1 LDKPTRR
8 GFLAAATGSAASLL
22 QARHAQAAEEQQPAA
37 AMQEACILTPQ
48 AEEGP
53 YYLDPK
59 QVRSDVRDGKVGVPL
74 TLRLRVIEAGPCTAL
89 SAARIDIWHCDARG
103 IYSAF
108 PGQGD
113 SHRIDTTN
121 AAFLRGTQLT
131 DKAGWAEFTT
141 IYPGWYPGRATH
153 IHFKIF
159 TDEKTVLTGQTFF
172 PEALNEFIYSNVPD
186 YTGRP
191 RERHVMNV
199 NDNFVV
205 DAGPTRLAFCA
216 VKEERERYVASLTLG
231 VDRNV
236 NPSIIGRNGAQA
248 GPLPAGPREGGPP
261 PFQPI
266 KDRLAALVPG
276 LKRGK

>member
-1 LDKPTRR
+1 MDKPTRR
-8 GFLAAATGSAASLL
+8 GFLAAATGSAAGLL
-22 QARHAQAAEEQQPAA
+22 QGGPLQAAEEQPATA
-37 AMQEACILTPQ
+37 IEQACILTPQ

-59 QVRSDVRDGKVGVPL
+59 QVRSDVRDGKTGVPL

-89 SAARIDIWHCDARG
+89 SGARIDIWHCDARG

-113 SHRIDTTN
+113 SHKIDTTS
-121 AAFLRGTQLT
+121 ATFLRGTQMT
-131 DKAGWAEFTT
+131 DRAGWAEFTT

-159 TDEKTVLTGQTFF
+159 TDEKTVLVGQTFF
-172 PEALNEFIYSNVPD
+172 PEALNEFIYTNVPD

-191 RERHVMNV
+191 RDRHVMNV
-199 NDNFVV
+199 NDNVV
-205 DAGPTRLAFCA
+205 ASADPNRLSFCA
-216 VKEERERYVASLTLG
+216 VKEERERYVASLILG
-231 VDRNV
+231 IDRNV
-236 NPSIIGRNGAQA
+236 DPGIIGRNGPQA
-248 GPLPAGPREGGPP
+248 GPLPAGMREGGPP

-276 LKRGK
+276 LKRSK